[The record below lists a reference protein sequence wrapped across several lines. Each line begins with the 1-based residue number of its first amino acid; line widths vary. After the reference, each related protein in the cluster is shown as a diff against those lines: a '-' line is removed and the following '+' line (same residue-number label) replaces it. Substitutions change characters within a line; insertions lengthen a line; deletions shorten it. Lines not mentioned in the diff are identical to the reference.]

1 MINKLQIEIIMKE
14 MRKQIGN
21 RNDFLNGIKE
31 KTLESRKEV
40 SLENI
45 KQELDGIEKNVLAK
59 KNQYSKEELEE
70 FEIIKS
76 ALNQLINEKEK

>member
-40 SLENI
+40 SLEKI

>member
-40 SLENI
+40 SLENL